1 MNKIHN
7 IRPFKFVPYLKS
19 VLWGGE
25 RIAQYKGIHTDQHK
39 IGESWEISGVQ
50 GHESVVAEGDD
61 KGLILP
67 ELIHKYK
74 GALVGNA
81 VYEKYGDRFPLLVK
95 IIDAKR
101 DLSLQVHPNDELA
114 HKRHESCGK
123 TELWYII
130 DACGEAKIYAGMAKN
145 ISKDD
150 LRRLVAGGEIM
161 DAVVAH
167 DSHAGDLF
175 YLPAGRLHSIG
186 AGNLLAEIQQT
197 SDITYRVYDFNRLD
211 VNGKPRELHTELA
224 IDAID
229 YEVHDNY
236 KIDYEQ
242 VEDGVAELMDC
253 EYFDVRKINVNSVC
267 NLDLSH
273 QDSFCIVMCLAGAA
287 EVTDNFMNTVPLRQ
301 GETILVPAV
310 SSSLSIEG
318 RATLLSATM

>member
-67 ELIHKYK
+67 ELIHKYE

-81 VYEKYGDRFPLLVK
+81 VYEKY
-95 IIDAKR
+95 
-101 DLSLQVHPNDELA
+101 
-114 HKRHESCGK
+114 KRHESCGK

-310 SSSLSIEG
+310 SSSLSFEG